1 MFLPFLIILNSNS
14 MKNIKLYIVLILTS
28 ISILSC
34 EDVINVDLDT
44 ANPKLVIDASLKW
57 QKGETGNLQTI
68 KLSTT
73 TDFYSNTIPPVTGAT
88 VSVINLSSD
97 ITVIYIFN
105 ETAPGTYVCTNFNPI
120 INNEYQLTVVNN
132 GETYKATSKLM
143 PTPVIEFDKQTMI
156 PGFGGDEIVEV
167 KFYFVDN
174 GDEDNFYL
182 VGAKNSNIVYTEYS
196 VITDEFFQGNMM
208 FGVYIDDK
216 LKAGDVIDYSLQGIT
231 EKYSNYMNK
240 LLSISGSGG
249 GGPFSTPPATLR
261 GNIVNQNNAD
271 NYPLGYFHLSEI
283 DTGSYTIE

>member
-1 MFLPFLIILNSNS
+1 
-14 MKNIKLYIVLILTS
+14 MKNIKLYIALILTS
-28 ISILSC
+28 FSILSC
-34 EDVINVDLDT
+34 EDVVDVDLDT

-57 QKGETGNLQTI
+57 QKGETGNVQTI

-73 TDFYSNTIPPVTGAT
+73 TDFYSTTIPPATGAT

-97 ITVIYIFN
+97 IAIIYNFI

-120 INNEYQLTVVNN
+120 INNEYQLIVVYA
-132 GETYKATSKLM
+132 GEIYKATSKLM
-143 PTPVIEFDKQTMI
+143 PTPVIEFDEQTMI
-156 PGFGGDEIVEV
+156 PGFGGDEMVQV

-174 GDEDNFYL
+174 GNEDNFYL
-182 VGAKNSNIVYTEYS
+182 VGAKNSNIAYPEYG
-196 VITDEFFQGNMM
+196 VINDEFFQGNMM
-208 FGVYIDDK
+208 FGVYIDDE

-240 LLSISGSGG
+240 LLSIAGSDGG
-249 GGPFSTPPATLR
+249 SPFATPPATLR

-271 NYPLGYFHLSEI
+271 NFPLGYFHLSEI

>member
-1 MFLPFLIILNSNS
+1 
-14 MKNIKLYIVLILTS
+14 MKNIKLYIALILTS
-28 ISILSC
+28 FSILSC
-34 EDVINVDLDT
+34 EDVVDVDLDT

-57 QKGETGNLQTI
+57 QKGETGNVQTI

-73 TDFYSNTIPPVTGAT
+73 TDFYSTTIPPATGAT

-97 ITVIYIFN
+97 IAIIYNFI

-120 INNEYQLTVVNN
+120 INNEYQLIVVYA
-132 GETYKATSKLM
+132 GEIYKATSKLM
-143 PTPVIEFDKQTMI
+143 PTPVIEFDEQTMI
-156 PGFGGDEIVEV
+156 PGFGGDEMVQV

-174 GDEDNFYL
+174 GNEDNFYL
-182 VGAKNSNIVYTEYS
+182 VGAKNSNIVYTEYG

-208 FGVYIDDK
+208 FGVYIDDE

-240 LLSISGSGG
+240 LLSIAGSDGG
-249 GGPFSTPPATLR
+249 SPFATPPATLR

-271 NYPLGYFHLSEI
+271 NFPLGYFHLSEI

>member
-1 MFLPFLIILNSNS
+1 

-28 ISILSC
+28 LSIVSC
-34 EDVINVDLDT
+34 EDVIDVNLDS

-57 QKGETGNLQTI
+57 QKGETGNVQTI
-68 KLSTT
+68 NLSTT
-73 TDFYSNTIPPVTGAT
+73 TDFYSNTIPPATGAT

-97 ITVIYIFN
+97 ITIIYNFI
-105 ETAPGTYVCTNFNPI
+105 ETTPGTYVCTNFNPI
-120 INNEYQLTVVNN
+120 INDEYQLTVVYA

-143 PTPVIEFDKQTMI
+143 PTPEIEFAEQTMI
-156 PGFGGDEIVEV
+156 PGFGGDEIVQV

-182 VGAKNSNIVYTEYS
+182 VGAKNSNIVYPEFG

-208 FGVYIDDK
+208 FGVYIDDE

-240 LLSISGSGG
+240 LLSIAGSDGG
-249 GGPFSTPPATLR
+249 SPFATPPATLR

>member
-1 MFLPFLIILNSNS
+1 
-14 MKNIKLYIVLILTS
+14 MKNIKLYIALILTS
-28 ISILSC
+28 FSILSC
-34 EDVINVDLDT
+34 EDVVDVDLDT

-57 QKGETGNLQTI
+57 QKGETGNVQTI

-73 TDFYSNTIPPVTGAT
+73 TDFYSTTIPPATGAT

-97 ITVIYIFN
+97 IAIIYNFI

-120 INNEYQLTVVNN
+120 INNEYQLIVVYA
-132 GETYKATSKLM
+132 GEIYKATSKLM
-143 PTPVIEFDKQTMI
+143 PTPVIEFDEQTMI
-156 PGFGGDEIVEV
+156 PGFGGDEMVQV

-174 GDEDNFYL
+174 GNEDNFYL
-182 VGAKNSNIVYTEYS
+182 VGAKNSNIAYPEYG

-208 FGVYIDDK
+208 FGVYIDDE

-240 LLSISGSGG
+240 LLSIAGSDGG
-249 GGPFSTPPATLR
+249 SPFATPPATLR